1 MKTLLKTL
9 FLAIALTSATSVS
22 AQTPTDSTFLA
33 DMPESMQSDMDSL
46 YWDWLSK
53 MHLTVDDN
61 CLVTPTSPE
70 GTPEEEQKGC
80 ASLYMYINTVQNT
93 SVVMMLNTA
102 EALMADVVPQDAIMA
117 EAEQFVS
124 LLTLEK

>member
-61 CLVTPTSPE
+61 CLVTPTSPVISD
-70 GTPEEEQKGC
+70 
-80 ASLYMYINTVQNT
+80 SLYIDRHGAPLFRFPQRLCTQHLPASFGHN
-93 SVVMMLNTA
+93 SVF
-102 EALMADVVPQDAIMA
+102 AI
-117 EAEQFVS
+117 VRHHP
-124 LLTLEK
+124 